1 MQTILAAGAFGDG
14 ATTVSVLPA
23 REGAGGPAC
32 PRIVLLHGVHGCAS
46 PEPEN
51 KYGYLARLCTER
63 GSDACI
69 VETSRARRDRNTFIR
84 EDGGDDRV
92 AWAIAAF
99 SGKTFAMELSDVCAA
114 LERIEADLPPRPTVL
129 WGFSLGGIIAVLI
142 AGGAHE
148 RLLNEAGLRA
158 ARERRVSRGGDVGLG
173 GPDPARGGRA
183 SRAPDSR
190 QRSPSRDAAP
200 GRGEHANGV
209 LSVVLWRPGHVLRR
223 GVGATD
229 LRSGGGSGRA
239 EGLFG
244 AGRFRPRVPDGQRGA
259 FVPSPD
265 RDGRQRRFVQRQ
277 GHPGTKPI
285 SESS

>member
-14 ATTVSVLPA
+14 ATTVSVLQAPG
-23 REGAGGPAC
+23 GAGGPVC

-158 ARERRVSRGGDVGLG
+158 PRVNAAFLGAATSGSGDRIRREAEGRLALPILDSVPPPGTLHRAAENMRTEFFLSFYGDRDTSFDEASVRRIFDLAAVPGGQKVFSVLGGSDHAFRTVNGAPSFRPLIGMADSVVSFSARAIRERSR
-173 GPDPARGGRA
+173 
-183 SRAPDSR
+183 
-190 QRSPSRDAAP
+190 
-200 GRGEHANGV
+200 
-209 LSVVLWRPGHVLRR
+209 
-223 GVGATD
+223 
-229 LRSGGGSGRA
+229 
-239 EGLFG
+239 
-244 AGRFRPRVPDGQRGA
+244 
-259 FVPSPD
+259 
-265 RDGRQRRFVQRQ
+265 
-277 GHPGTKPI
+277 
-285 SESS
+285 